1 MKEFNI
7 YEMIGATAEDSEI
20 INEYLDRNVELTVDE
35 YNRVFTES
43 GIYVADCIETDEGNG
58 IGC

>member
-1 MKEFNI
+1 MKEFNM
-7 YEMIGATAEDSEI
+7 YEMTGATAEDI
-20 INEYLDRNVELTVDE
+20 KVINEYLDRDIELTVDE

-43 GIYVADCIETDEGNG
+43 GIYIADCIETEEGNG